1 MILIVMYWVMII
13 HDLTFPTSNLFIQWH
28 IYITLNIFWSFR
40 KGNEPYLQI
49 ILNLKHFHLQ
59 NKSFKSKEQDRC

>member
-1 MILIVMYWVMII
+1 MII
-13 HDLTFPTSNLFIQWH
+13 HDLTFPTSNLFIQSH
-28 IYITLNIFWSFR
+28 IYITLNIFWSFT

-59 NKSFKSKEQDRC
+59 IKSFKIKEQDRC